1 MNSSSTGPGDAL
13 RRVLR
18 LKLYAFFAASAL
30 TVAAVVFMAL
40 LLTGG
45 VSLRDRRGRL
55 AFDNELNRLA
65 AGTERRLGELSAMT
79 LQLSR
84 MISRGAEQFLSAKD
98 LSPDGLM
105 RRPEL
110 LEPLLASQFDLLMLS
125 LQRSRATGAFMILNA
140 TASLRLQE
148 AVTSRSGLYLVNWAP
163 DFVNGSALQYQLLRG
178 PAGIALDRGFAMEKE
193 WGMEFDVQGADYFSL
208 PQSRAEETPEE
219 AEHVCLWFPAASVR
233 GTARRAML
241 CAAPLVDS
249 QGNAF
254 GVCGFDLTDLYFKR
268 TNVPASNIYEGAFCA
283 LVPIDETG
291 LDLSGGLV
299 SWRYFVDEG
308 PGGAGVGKILRTASR
323 EGLTV
328 YQAEDGSGLVG
339 AHRILRVQPTNL
351 PEGARDFAFALLVPK
366 ESYDAASRAR
376 ALRLALPFAIA
387 AGVGV
392 LLSLCLSRL
401 YLRPVLSGWA
411 SDGLMTANPQ
421 ELDELAELLNA
432 HPDDARR
439 TAGVMGAEERTFNE
453 RAATLSPAERAVFDL
468 CLQGCS
474 AGDVASALNISPNTV
489 KTHNRNIFA
498 KMGVSSQR
506 ELLTLYIGILKA
518 RRRTGP
524 PTPTA

>member
-13 RRVLR
+13 RRALR
-18 LKLYAFFAASAL
+18 LKLYAFFAAIAL

-65 AGTERRLGELSAMT
+65 AGTERRLGELSAMA

-84 MISRGAEQFLSAKD
+84 MISRGAEQFLSARD

-125 LQRSRATGAFMILNA
+125 LQRSRATGAFVILNA

-178 PAGIALDRGFAMEKE
+178 PAGVALDRGFAMEKE

-208 PQSRAEETPEE
+208 PQSRAEE
-219 AEHVCLWFPAASVR
+219 AERVCLWFPAAPVR

-249 QGNAF
+249 QGSAF

-308 PGGAGVGKILRTASR
+308 PGGAGVGKILRTGSR

-328 YQAEDGSGLVG
+328 YQSEDGSGLVG
-339 AHRILRVQPTNL
+339 AHRTLRVQPANP

-376 ALRLALPFAIA
+376 TLRLALPFAIA

-401 YLRPVLSGWA
+401 YLRPVLSSWSPG
-411 SDGLMTANPQ
+411 GPTTANAQ
-421 ELDELAELLNA
+421 ELAELAGLLNA

-439 TAGVMGAEERTFNE
+439 TSVGMGAEERAFNE

-518 RRRTGP
+518 RRRSDP
-524 PTPTA
+524 PALTT